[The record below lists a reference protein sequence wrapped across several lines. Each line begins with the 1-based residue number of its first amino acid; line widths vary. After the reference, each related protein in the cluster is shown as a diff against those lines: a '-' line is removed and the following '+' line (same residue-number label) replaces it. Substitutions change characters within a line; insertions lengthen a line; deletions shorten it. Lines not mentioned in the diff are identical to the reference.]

1 MVFGTVQVIRLTRS
15 STAEVKCEKCKTVYE
30 AEVVDHVDLSED
42 RDIVKA
48 LKTGKANRVQ
58 CAKCK
63 KVMYLKRS
71 IVINFDPESLIV
83 LYDPKARTKAQKE
96 ELMQDYHNVITFNEI
111 LQEVGEE
118 TEFTVISNLSALKKL
133 LDEYTKAHS

>member
-1 MVFGTVQVIRLTRS
+1 MTRNRI
-15 STAEVKCEKCKTVYE
+15 TEVKCEKCKTVYE
-30 AEVVDHVDLSED
+30 AEVIDHVDLSED
-42 RDIVKA
+42 REIVKA

-71 IVINFDPESLIV
+71 IVINFDPESRIV

-96 ELMQDYHNVITFNEI
+96 ELMQDYHNIITFNEI
-111 LQEVGEE
+111 MQEVGEE
-118 TEFTVISNLSALKKL
+118 TEFSVISKLSALKTL

>member
-1 MVFGTVQVIRLTRS
+1 MTRLTRTS
-15 STAEVKCEKCKTVYE
+15 ITEVKCEKCKTVYE

-42 RDIVKA
+42 REIVKA

-58 CAKCK
+58 CSKCK
-63 KVMYLKRS
+63 KVMYLEKRS

-83 LYDPKARTKAQKE
+83 MYDPKARTSAQKE
-96 ELMQDYHNVITFNEI
+96 ALKQDYHNVITFNEI

-118 TEFTVISNLSALKKL
+118 TEFTILSDLKKL
-133 LDEYTKAHS
+133 KDLLDTYTKAHS

>member
-1 MVFGTVQVIRLTRS
+1 MIRLTRTS
-15 STAEVKCEKCKTVYE
+15 ITEVKCEKCKTVYE
-30 AEVVDHVDLSED
+30 AEVIDHIDLSED
-42 RDIVKA
+42 REIVKA

-58 CAKCK
+58 CSKCK

-71 IVINFDPESLIV
+71 IVVNFDPESLIV

-96 ELMQDYHNVITFNEI
+96 ELMHDYHSVITFNEI

-118 TEFTVISNLSALKKL
+118 TEFSVLSDLSKLKAL
-133 LDEYTKAHS
+133 LDTYTKAHS

>member
-1 MVFGTVQVIRLTRS
+1 MTRTS
-15 STAEVKCEKCKTVYE
+15 IVEVKCEKCKTVYE

-42 RDIVKA
+42 REIVKT

-58 CAKCK
+58 CSKCK
-63 KVMYLKRS
+63 KVMYLEKRS
-71 IVINFDPESLIV
+71 IVINFDPESRIV
-83 LYDPKARTKAQKE
+83 LYDPTARTNAQKE
-96 ELMQDYHNVITFNEI
+96 ELKQDYHNVITFNEI

-118 TEFTVISNLSALKKL
+118 TEFLVLSDLSKLKAL

>member
-1 MVFGTVQVIRLTRS
+1 MTRTS
-15 STAEVKCEKCKTVYE
+15 IVEVKCEKCKTVYE
-30 AEVVDHVDLSED
+30 AKVIDHIDLSED
-42 RDIVKA
+42 REIVKA

-58 CAKCK
+58 CSKCK

-71 IVINFDPESLIV
+71 IVVNFDPESRII

-96 ELMQDYHNVITFNEI
+96 ELTYDYHSVITFNEI

-118 TEFTVISNLSALKKL
+118 TEFLVLSDLSKLKVL
-133 LDEYTKAHS
+133 LDAYTKAHS

>member
-1 MVFGTVQVIRLTRS
+1 MTRTS
-15 STAEVKCEKCKTVYE
+15 IAEVKCEKCKIVYE
-30 AEVVDHVDLSED
+30 AEVVDHIDLSED
-42 RDIVKA
+42 RQIVNA

-58 CAKCK
+58 CTKCK

-71 IVINFDPESLIV
+71 IVINFDPESRIV

-118 TEFTVISNLSALKKL
+118 TEFMVLSDLKKL
-133 LDEYTKAHS
+133 KELLDVYTKAHS

>member
-1 MVFGTVQVIRLTRS
+1 MTRTS
-15 STAEVKCEKCKTVYE
+15 IAEVKCEKCNVVYE
-30 AEVVDHVDLSED
+30 AEVIDHIDLSED
-42 RDIVKA
+42 REIVKA

-58 CAKCK
+58 CSKCK

-71 IVINFDPESLIV
+71 IVINFDPESRIV
-83 LYDPKARTKAQKE
+83 LFDPSARTKAQKE
-96 ELMQDYHNVITFNEI
+96 AYLQDYHNVITFNEI

-118 TEFTVISNLSALKKL
+118 TEFTVLSKLSDLKVL

>member
-1 MVFGTVQVIRLTRS
+1 
-15 STAEVKCEKCKTVYE
+15 VYE
-30 AEVVDHVDLSED
+30 AQVVDHVDLSED
-42 RDIVKA
+42 RQIVNA

-58 CAKCK
+58 CSKCK
-63 KVMYLKRS
+63 KVMYLEKRS
-71 IVINFDPESLIV
+71 IVINFDPESRIV

-118 TEFTVISNLSALKKL
+118 TEFLVISNLSKLKEH
-133 LDEYTKAHS
+133 LDVYTKAHS

>member
-1 MVFGTVQVIRLTRS
+1 MTRLTRTS
-15 STAEVKCEKCKTVYE
+15 IAEVKCEKCKAVYE

-42 RDIVKA
+42 REIVKA

-58 CAKCK
+58 CSKCK
-63 KVMYLKRS
+63 KVMYLTRS
-71 IVINFDPESLIV
+71 IVINFDPESRIV
-83 LYDPKARTKAQKE
+83 LYDPKARTNAQKE
-96 ELMQDYHNVITFNEI
+96 QLTQDYHNVITFNEI

-118 TEFTVISNLSALKKL
+118 TEFLVLSDLKKLKSL

>member
-1 MVFGTVQVIRLTRS
+1 VKRLTRTS
-15 STAEVKCEKCKTVYE
+15 IAEVKCEKCKTVYE

-42 RDIVKA
+42 REIVKA

-58 CAKCK
+58 CSKCK
-63 KVMYLKRS
+63 KVMYLEKRS

-83 LYDPKARTKAQKE
+83 MYDPKARTKAQKE
-96 ELMQDYHNVITFNEI
+96 EIMQDYHNVITFNEI

-118 TEFTVISNLSALKKL
+118 TEFQVISNLSKLKEL
-133 LDEYTKAHS
+133 LEVYTKAHS

>member
-1 MVFGTVQVIRLTRS
+1 MTRTS
-15 STAEVKCEKCKTVYE
+15 IVEVKCEKCKTVYE
-30 AEVVDHVDLSED
+30 AKVIDHIDLSED
-42 RDIVKA
+42 REIVKA

-58 CAKCK
+58 CSKCK

-71 IVINFDPESLIV
+71 IVVNFDPESLIV

-96 ELMQDYHNVITFNEI
+96 ELMHDYHSVITFNEI

-118 TEFTVISNLSALKKL
+118 TEFSVLSDLSKLKAL
-133 LDEYTKAHS
+133 LDTYTKAHS

>member
-1 MVFGTVQVIRLTRS
+1 MTRTS
-15 STAEVKCEKCKTVYE
+15 ITEVKCEKCKTIYE

-42 RDIVKA
+42 REIVKA
-48 LKTGKANRVQ
+48 LKIGKANRVQ
-58 CAKCK
+58 CSKCK
-63 KVMYLKRS
+63 KVMYLDKRS
-71 IVINFDPESLIV
+71 VVINFDPESLIV
-83 LYDPKARTKAQKE
+83 LFDPKARTKAQKD

-118 TEFTVISNLSALKKL
+118 TEFTVLSDLSKLKVL